1 MTEAEYWKECFSRA
15 MMFVSNIQTNFND
28 QYRLMVADLLDAD
41 KRYLESQQK
50 MEEKKVEQTVHKQGG
65 KGEKD

>member
-15 MMFVSNIQTNFND
+15 MMFISNIQTNFND

-41 KRYLESQQK
+41 KRFLEYQK
-50 MEEKKVEQTVHKQGG
+50 KTEGEKVEQTVHQQGS